1 MSQVLLET
9 RDLCKVFRTR
19 EVETHAVQ
27 NACLKIHQAEFVA
40 ITGRSGSG
48 KSTLLSMLGLME
60 TPSSGE
66 IILAGQSM
74 TQLSKAQRA
83 ASRASE
89 LGFVFQFFQ
98 LIGALSVK
106 ENIALAMHYAGHKEA
121 AIKTRVHEL
130 LEQLGLS
137 HRAKHYPHQL
147 SGGQQQRVAIARAL
161 ANQPKLLLVDEPTG
175 NLDAENGAAVM
186 DLLQQAHKTGCA
198 ICLITHDEAC
208 ASVASRRLNMR
219 DGQLTELIA

>member
-1 MSQVLLET
+1 MSQILLET
-9 RDLCKVFRTR
+9 RNLCKVFRTR
-19 EVETHAVQ
+19 DVETHAVQ
-27 NACLKIHQAEFVA
+27 NASLKIHQAEFLA

-121 AIKTRVHEL
+121 AIKTRVH
-130 LEQLGLS
+130 
-137 HRAKHYPHQL
+137 
-147 SGGQQQRVAIARAL
+147 
-161 ANQPKLLLVDEPTG
+161 
-175 NLDAENGAAVM
+175 
-186 DLLQQAHKTGCA
+186 DLLARVHIGPCEQVR
-198 ICLITHDEAC
+198 D
-208 ASVASRRLNMR
+208 RLKPT
-219 DGQLTELIA
+219 DDVPQEVVPVG